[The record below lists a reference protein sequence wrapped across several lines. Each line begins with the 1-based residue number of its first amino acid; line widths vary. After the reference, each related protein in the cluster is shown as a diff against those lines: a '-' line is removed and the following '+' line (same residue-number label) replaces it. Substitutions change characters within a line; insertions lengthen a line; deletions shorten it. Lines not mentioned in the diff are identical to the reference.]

1 MDIQDVIVQDR
12 KASKISAHLR
22 ILLGSLSLYACD
34 LQLLQLPPDV
44 KQVAKVLEAVAAGF
58 MEPDVASALLRCT
71 SERLSMLCSLKDG
84 ALYKRELR
92 QQVLVLCGGRVESGK
107 ISAPPSRRQRK
118 AKVSL
123 AALTL
128 LEHMEGSIEDLALE
142 PPHEAMRSLESLL
155 PLPDDASA
163 RGPLTR
169 SEYFHGKKGPQIA
182 WFLSTL
188 QRLRSSKDFKH
199 VLDVGGGRGDLALQV
214 AAEFKVKVT
223 VVEMSEACFVGQAAA
238 RELGL
243 NVNFC
248 NVDFAEIKELASDI
262 DMLVALHACG
272 GLSDAALDFAYSRQI
287 PFIICPCCHLKH
299 LHLEPTGGW
308 SSLCELESRSFV
320 SKEIPEEQ
328 DTESSETSQVLR
340 KLAELDRRDI
350 SWRALRVIAALRMKS
365 MKQKY
370 PLKRLE
376 CALATFSQDHSCR
389 RGAALAERSVCFV
402 LPQACWSSRDTLKS
416 WFAE

>member
-1 MDIQDVIVQDR
+1 MSCWGHPGCDR
-12 KASKISAHLR
+12 P
-22 ILLGSLSLYACD
+22 GSLSIYAFHF
-34 LQLLQLPPDV
+34 QLLQLPPDV
-44 KQVAKVLEAVAAGF
+44 KQVAKVLEAVVAGV

-71 SERLSMLCSLKDG
+71 PERLSMLCSLKDG
-84 ALYKRELR
+84 TLDYKRELR
-92 QQVLVLCGGRVESGK
+92 QQVFALCDGHVVSSGK

-123 AALTL
+123 AAMKL
-128 LEHMEGSIEDLALE
+128 LEHMEGVIEDVIEDFTLE
-142 PPHEAMRSLESLL
+142 PLPEASRSLESFL
-155 PLPDDASA
+155 PLPDDVSA

-188 QRLRSSKDFKH
+188 QRGAKDFKH

-223 VVEMSEACFVGQAAA
+223 VVEMSEACFLGQAAA
-238 RELGL
+238 RQLGL

-248 NVDFAEIKELASDI
+248 NMDFAEVNELPSDI

-308 SSLCELESRSFV
+308 SSLCDLESRSFE
-320 SKEIPEEQ
+320 SKESEEQ
-328 DTESSETSQVLR
+328 SSQVLR

-365 MKQKY
+365 IKKKY
-370 PLKRLE
+370 PANRLQ
-376 CALATFSQDHSCR
+376 CTLATFSQEYSCR
-389 RGAALAERSVCFV
+389 RGAALAQRYIISYNDY
-402 LPQACWSSRDTLKS
+402 LPYDSLVKQCRGC
-416 WFAE
+416 